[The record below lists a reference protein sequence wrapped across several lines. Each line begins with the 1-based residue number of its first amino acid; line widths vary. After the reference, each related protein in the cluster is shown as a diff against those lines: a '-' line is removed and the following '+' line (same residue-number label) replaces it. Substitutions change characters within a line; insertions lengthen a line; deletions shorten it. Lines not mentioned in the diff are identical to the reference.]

1 MKLPATVVQTA
12 ETTNELAPTTL
23 ATPMAAPTYKATAAP
38 GCVNNGQCP

>member
-1 MKLPATVVQTA
+1 MELPATDVETP
-12 ETTNELAPTTL
+12 ETTKDMAATTL